1 MNKHVL
7 HIASLM
13 LALSVAGVI
22 AATAPV
28 AATSDQKER
37 DDGKN
42 KVSSRERSRDHD
54 RRDHDRRDNDR
65 RDRDRRDGHRDG
77 NRFKFNFELNLPRYY
92 DDECFWETRTV
103 FRNGRFTR
111 IIVCVDNWN

>member
-1 MNKHVL
+1 MNKRVL

-13 LALSVAGVI
+13 LALSVGSAM
-22 AATAPV
+22 

-37 DDGKN
+37 EDGKN
-42 KVSSRERSRDHD
+42 NVSSRERDRD
-54 RRDHDRRDNDR
+54 RRDRGRYDNDRRDRDRRDNDR
-65 RDRDRRDGHRDG
+65 RDRDRRDG